1 MLMLPLIFVQFL
13 KDSMFVE
20 LTVITL
26 VSSPAP
32 SPLHTAEGKKQKTAA
47 YIAEQT
53 YLFFCKAKLL
63 SIYHLLTYCIHF
75 HCRCAGVYPIANQ
88 VGIHLEQIQ
97 QVPLT
102 YTHGQE
108 FWLSNQFNVH
118 ELGPWREAKVAG
130 KSPTQTQGEHT
141 GVTEPRIRARAFS
154 LWGKNCSSWIIIIY
168 WELYNKSTISVAVWG
183 LLSCTV

>member
-32 SPLHTAEGKKQKTAA
+32 SPLHTAEGKKKQKTAA

-63 SIYHLLTYCIHF
+63 SIYHLLTYCHF
-75 HCRCAGVYPIANQ
+75 HCRCAGVYPITNQ
-88 VGIHLEQIQ
+88 MGIHLEQIQ

-102 YTHGQE
+102 YIHGQE
-108 FWLSNQFNVH
+108 F
-118 ELGPWREAKVAG
+118 
-130 KSPTQTQGEHT
+130 
-141 GVTEPRIRARAFS
+141 
-154 LWGKNCSSWIIIIY
+154 
-168 WELYNKSTISVAVWG
+168 
-183 LLSCTV
+183 